1 VGDRPRQ
8 ALGTRLERGAHPE
21 LPQPELRRHHRRV
34 KDEDY
39 DEKRADNKVGAKN
52 ARVDAKIDARS
63 ADAGSETSKSKKK
76 MNCKKFFLAVLC
88 SNYMYLAARNTNWS
102 QFMVLY
108 MLWKS
113 LPI

>member
-39 DEKRADNKVGAKN
+39 DEKRADNEVGAKN
-52 ARVDAKIDARS
+52 ARVDAKIEAK
-63 ADAGSETSKSKKK
+63 AAAGSETSKNKKEDVAVRR
-76 MNCKKFFLAVLC
+76 KFL
-88 SNYMYLAARNTNWS
+88 
-102 QFMVLY
+102 
-108 MLWKS
+108 
-113 LPI
+113 